1 MKLFSKKNTND
12 SGDDFFEVVD
22 NNQIGNNPSAKKPS
36 HALTPEEVLADNDMV
51 DFIPSGGKS
60 HAYDSLRRKMQGEEE
75 SGAQSQFVAEEV
87 VTTNVAT
94 ANDKAQEPPVKAPV
108 REGNF
113 LSRVKPF
120 TVDEEGRDHS
130 VDTAPAYKLESVA
143 DILRTAGEKTIE
155 SLAKKYDIEFDDLGK
170 KAAEPEHKPEPKKEE
185 KVQVK
190 KPNNPD
196 RTDAFVRMVS
206 DSVARRNQI
215 DWDEPTKPATEEKT
229 AEQENVSP
237 NLISDIDNQGKPFRT
252 PDAPDTSNTATIRF
266 DPVKDASGNTDHVTI
281 ISATQNVDITNDM
294 RTTADDA
301 QNPAQVTLEENEF
314 ESYTPEK
321 EFESFDDAKTISR
334 EFMRKKRSK
343 FLSSILSGLS
353 LFALLLFLIPPLS
366 ETLVSSPK
374 GATIACAIITAIS
387 LLANVDMVLALP
399 KIISRKCTCDVPV
412 VLAGISVA
420 VLTIYSINNN
430 AVIYEMLLLYAIILF
445 TRALT
450 NFWSISTLLSNFRQ
464 IATQNPK
471 KSVEFISDG
480 STAFAMSKNTIDG
493 DVLIATPRRT
503 DFVSG
508 FMKYST
514 FDTKLSGK
522 IGISCIVSVL
532 LAVVSAVVAF
542 GYFSDAYY
550 AFYFAAVVLCVL
562 AMPILLLINALPLRC
577 TAKKLNRK
585 GAMIAGITAAE
596 HLEAA
601 NAAVISSSD
610 MFPSGTITLHSI
622 KVLSENNIDDT
633 ILRAASLTESV
644 GSTLAPIFKK
654 IAGTNSSYSL
664 PNSDTVKYEEHLG
677 LSGWVDDERLFIG
690 NRTLMES
697 HGIEV
702 PSVEIDRS
710 ILRKGY
716 FPVYLAS
723 EGKACAL
730 IAIQYNV
737 DPDVAKELRRLTELG
752 VTLLV
757 TNSDPNISEN
767 MLCDYFG
774 LYEDSIKIVS
784 GAGTHMYRH
793 AVAPTKQS
801 LAPAAF
807 RTGAMTFVTIMNCAS
822 RIKKSNAL
830 LTICYVLAA
839 VLGIV
844 FFVYSAFSGSGDPLQ
859 PSSILLYELAA
870 TAVSL
875 LLFLFTKP

>member
-1 MKLFSKKNTND
+1 MKFFSKNN
-12 SGDDFFEVVD
+12 SINDDFFEVVD
-22 NNQIGNNPSAKKPS
+22 DSQPKTVPVKEPS
-36 HALTPEEVLADNDMV
+36 HALTPEEILSDNDMI
-51 DFIPSGGKS
+51 DFIPSVGKS
-60 HAYDSLRRKMQGEEE
+60 HAYDSLRRKMQGEE
-75 SGAQSQFVAEEV
+75 SVGAESQFVVEEII
-87 VTTNVAT
+87 TTNT
-94 ANDKAQEPPVKAPV
+94 TTKNNTGKETSVKAPT
-108 REGNF
+108 RDESF
-113 LSRVKPF
+113 LNRVKPY
-120 TVDEEGRDHS
+120 TVDEEGHDHS
-130 VDTAPAYKLESVA
+130 VDTQPAYQLESVA
-143 DILRTAGEKTIE
+143 EILRTTGEKAIE
-155 SLAKKYDIEFDDLGK
+155 SLAKKYNIEIDNLGK
-170 KAAEPEHKPEPKKEE
+170 KPSVPQQQPEVKSEPKEPPT
-185 KVQVK
+185 
-190 KPNNPD
+190 KPMPPVPNK
-196 RTDAFVRMVS
+196 TDAFVRMVS

-215 DWDEPTKPATEEKT
+215 DWDEPTKPATEEK
-229 AEQENVSP
+229 AEQTESDSV
-237 NLISDIDNQGKPFRT
+237 NLISDIDNQGKPFRA

-266 DPVKDASGNTDHVTI
+266 TPIKGASGNTDHVS
-281 ISATQNVDITNDM
+281 ISSSTQKIDITNDM
-294 RTTADDA
+294 RTTADET
-301 QNPAQVTLEENEF
+301 QNPSNVTLEENEF
-314 ESYTPEK
+314 ESYTPK
-321 EFESFDDAKTISR
+321 TEFESFDDVKTIAKD
-334 EFMRKKRSK
+334 FMRKKRSK
-343 FLSSILSGLS
+343 FLSAVLSGLS
-353 LFALLLFLIPPLS
+353 LLALLFFLIPPLS
-366 ETLVSSPK
+366 ESLISSPK
-374 GATIACAIITAIS
+374 GATIACAVITAIS
-387 LLANVDMVLALP
+387 FLANIDMVLAIP
-399 KIISRKCTCDVPV
+399 RIISRKCTCDVPV
-412 VLAGISVA
+412 TLAGISVA
-420 VLTIYSINNN
+420 LLTIYAIINDT
-430 AVIYEMLLLYAIILF
+430 VVYEILLLYAIILF

-450 NFWSISTLLSNFRQ
+450 KFWNISTLLGNFRQ

-493 DVLIATPRRT
+493 DVLIATPRKT

-522 IGISCIVSVL
+522 IGVVCIVSVL
-532 LAVVSAVVAF
+532 LAVVSAVVAY

-550 AFYFAAVVLCVL
+550 AFYFAAAVLCLL
-562 AMPILLLINALPLRC
+562 AMPVLILIDSLPLRC

-585 GAMIAGITAAE
+585 GAMIAGKTAAE

-601 NAAVISSSD
+601 NAVVIASND
-610 MFPSGTITLHSI
+610 MFPSGTVTLHSI
-622 KVLSENNIDDT
+622 KVLSENSIDDT

-654 IAGTNSSYSL
+654 IAGTNTSYSL

-697 HGIEV
+697 HGITV
-702 PSVEIDRS
+702 PNVEIDRS

-723 EGKACAL
+723 EGRACAL

-737 DPDVAKELRRLTELG
+737 DPDVAKELRRITELG

-757 TNSDPNISEN
+757 TNSDPNISEE

-774 LYEDSIKIVS
+774 LYEDSIKVVS

-793 AVAPTKQS
+793 AVTPTKQS

-807 RTGAMTFVTIMNCAS
+807 RTSAMTFITIMNCAS

-844 FFVYSAFSGSGDPLQ
+844 LFVYTAFSGSGDPLS

-875 LLFLFTKP
+875 LLFLFNKP

>member
-1 MKLFSKKNTND
+1 MKLFSKKKTNEAN
-12 SGDDFFEVVD
+12 DDFFEIAD
-22 NNQIGNNPSAKKPS
+22 NSQNGNNPSAKKPS
-36 HALTPEEVLADNDMV
+36 HALTPEEVLSNNDMV
-51 DFIPSGGKS
+51 DFIPSTGKS
-60 HAYDSLRRKMQGEEE
+60 RAYDSLRRKMQGEE
-75 SGAQSQFVAEEV
+75 SDGAQSQFVVEEII
-87 VTTNVAT
+87 TTNVANE
-94 ANDKAQEPPVKAPV
+94 NDKAKEPPTKAPA

-113 LSRVKPF
+113 LTRVKPF
-120 TVDEEGRDHS
+120 TVDDKGHDHS
-130 VDTAPAYKLESVA
+130 VNTEPAYKLESVA
-143 DILRTAGEKTIE
+143 EILRTAGEKTIE
-155 SLAKKYDIEFDDLGK
+155 ALAQKYNVEIDDLGK
-170 KAAEPEHKPEPKKEE
+170 KSAEPEQEPEPVKEE
-185 KVQVK
+185 KPQIK

-215 DWDEPTKPATEEKT
+215 DWDEPTKPSIEEK
-229 AEQENVSP
+229 AEENEDVSA
-237 NLISDIDNQGKPFRT
+237 NLISDIDNQGKPFKT

-266 DPVKDASGNTDHVTI
+266 DPVKDASGNTDHVNI
-281 ISATQNVDITNDM
+281 ISSTQNVDITGDM
-294 RTTADDA
+294 RTTVEDT
-301 QNPAQVTLEENEF
+301 QSPSQVTLEENEF
-314 ESYTPEK
+314 ESYAPK
-321 EFESFDDAKTISR
+321 LEFESFDDTKTISR
-334 EFMRKKRSK
+334 DFMRKKRSK
-343 FLSSILSGLS
+343 FLSSVLSGLS

-366 ETLVSSPK
+366 ETLVSAPK

-387 LLANVDMVLALP
+387 FLANIDMVLALP

-412 VLAGISVA
+412 VFAGISVA
-420 VLTIYSINNN
+420 LLTIYSINNDR
-430 AVIYEMLLLYAIILF
+430 AVYEIILLYAIILF

-450 NFWSISTLLSNFRQ
+450 KFWDISTLLSNFRQ
-464 IATQNPK
+464 IATQNSK

-493 DVLIATPRRT
+493 DVLIATPRKT
-503 DFVSG
+503 DFVAG

-522 IGISCIVSVL
+522 IGISCIISAL
-532 LAVVSAVVAF
+532 LAIISAVVAL

-550 AFYFAAVVLCVL
+550 AFYFAAVVLCIS
-562 AMPILLLINALPLRC
+562 AMPLLLLINALPLRC

-697 HGIEV
+697 HEIEV

-737 DPDVAKELRRLTELG
+737 DPAVAKELRRLTELG

-757 TNSDPNISEN
+757 TNSDPNISEK

-774 LYEDSIKIVS
+774 LYDDSIKIVS
-784 GAGTHMYRH
+784 GAGTHMYRN
-793 AVAPTKQS
+793 AVTPVKQS

-807 RTGAMTFVTIMNCAS
+807 RTSAMTFVTIMNCAS
-822 RIKKSNAL
+822 RIKKSNAML
-830 LTICYVLAA
+830 NICYVLAA
-839 VLGIV
+839 ILGIV
-844 FFVYSAFSGSGDPLQ
+844 YFVYSAFSGSGDPLQ
-859 PSSILLYELAA
+859 PSSILLYNLAA
-870 TAVSL
+870 TAISL
-875 LLFLFTKP
+875 LLFTINKP